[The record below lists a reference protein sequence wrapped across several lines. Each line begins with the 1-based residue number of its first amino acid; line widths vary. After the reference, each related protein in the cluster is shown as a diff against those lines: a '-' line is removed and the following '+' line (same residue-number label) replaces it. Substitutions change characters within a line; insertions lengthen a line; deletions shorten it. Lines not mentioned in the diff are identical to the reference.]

1 MFTYNVNIG
10 LAIEQR
16 MNELNLTKSELGRR
30 IGVPQQN
37 VNRILNKPD
46 IDTDKLTRI
55 CKALDFNFF
64 TLYCDDAAASSTAV
78 INSANSNAAG
88 RDVSIIHQASSEEAA
103 LLRRLCDEKD
113 ERIKELKERIEELK
127 QMLHT
132 ALAK

>member
-1 MFTYNVNIG
+1 MNIRALYDLITQSKFTKARIAGLCGISRVTLDSILQGKDIKVSTIENVC
-10 LAIEQR
+10 R
-16 MNELNLTKSELGRR
+16 VLG
-30 IGVPQQN
+30 ISPAV
-37 VNRILNKPD
+37 LF
-46 IDTDKLTRI
+46 TD
-55 CKALDFNFF
+55 
-64 TLYCDDAAASSTAV
+64 DDAAASSTAV

>member
-30 IGVPQQN
+30 IGIPQQN

-46 IDTDKLTRI
+46 IDTDKLARI

-64 TLYCDDAAASSTAV
+64 ALYCEDDTTSTAV

-113 ERIKELKERIEELK
+113 ERIKELKEMIDILK
-127 QMLHT
+127 NR
-132 ALAK
+132 

>member
-16 MNELNLTKSELGRR
+16 MNELNLSKSELGRR
-30 IGVPQQN
+30 IGIPQQN

-46 IDTDKLTRI
+46 IDTDKLARI

-64 TLYCDDAAASSTAV
+64 ALYCEDDTNSTTSV
-78 INSANSNAAG
+78 INSDHSNAAG

-113 ERIKELKERIEELK
+113 ERIKELKEMIDILK
-127 QMLHT
+127 NR
-132 ALAK
+132 